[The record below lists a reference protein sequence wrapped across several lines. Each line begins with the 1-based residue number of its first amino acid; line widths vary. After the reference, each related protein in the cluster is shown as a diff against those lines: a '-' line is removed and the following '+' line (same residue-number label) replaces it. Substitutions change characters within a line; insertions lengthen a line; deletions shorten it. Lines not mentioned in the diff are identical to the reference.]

1 MAPKRIAIERS
12 SRRAPKGFLGATY
25 DALTSSDNAAVVRS
39 IGIFGIA
46 VTFLASS
53 WGEIL
58 LPPSLDDKKIMY
70 ICSLLV

>member
-1 MAPKRIAIERS
+1 MAPKRIAIERP

-25 DALTSSDNAAVVRS
+25 DALTLSDNAAVVRS

-58 LPPSLDDKKIMY
+58 LPPQ
-70 ICSLLV
+70 